1 MNRKKRVTRKRVN
14 DSVIDSVL
22 NDVYDELDKLQ
33 ASNEYNIASSNV
45 DNQGEYTTYSAPG
58 GANYFAINTE
68 NGWMVDVNSQFE
80 PIAGSSFQP
89 SVGVQGLTKLPTK
102 HESLKYNEDL
112 QILSHSPFKI
122 KESSTAVTDTAAY
135 GQIWVKTASPNQLWF
150 TNDAGNDIQLTSGTG
165 TTFLSNNTADTMT
178 VSDFGASPALR
189 INADQPATAAAEDSV
204 GLHIDYDRIVAASG
218 TENHNDTGLDIDINS
233 ATLGTGIVTGID
245 IDVVGATSGTHTAV
259 GADINVSGADTN
271 IGLIINSPSEHI
283 RMQASA
289 DAAND
294 YATISVA
301 NTGDMT
307 IATTGDGTTDSALIL
322 DIDGSITLNADSG
335 IVDIK
340 NDASAVYRG
349 DTSGPVPTHYFY
361 NSANNADYLKFTVSA
376 NGLTTFS
383 TVDNDGTRGNIVFT
397 PNGKFVVNAD
407 MGGVYID
414 ESAAAGDDIAGDGQL
429 WVKDD
434 APNNLY
440 FTDDAGNDIALT
452 NNGKSRVWTSTAGGY
467 KTNNNSATSYY
478 FQYYPNYH
486 IWGNADSSPTSISYT
501 DAYSYQWCANAP
513 GKLTN
518 ISVTCRASD
527 TGTTDPLKF
536 YVYKGQPGN
545 NATSTS
551 LTLIGTTGTIT
562 PVASRQMFLSTDIT
576 SSNDFDAGD
585 KLWVMYKKDS
595 TSGNQDLYF
604 AVTISGEYT

>member
-1 MNRKKRVTRKRVN
+1 
-14 DSVIDSVL
+14 
-22 NDVYDELDKLQ
+22 
-33 ASNEYNIASSNV
+33 
-45 DNQGEYTTYSAPG
+45 
-58 GANYFAINTE
+58 
-68 NGWMVDVNSQFE
+68 
-80 PIAGSSFQP
+80 
-89 SVGVQGLTKLPTK
+89 
-102 HESLKYNEDL
+102 
-112 QILSHSPFKI
+112 
-122 KESSTAVTDTAAY
+122 
-135 GQIWVKTASPNQLWF
+135 
-150 TNDAGNDIQLTSGTG
+150 
-165 TTFLSNNTADTMT
+165 MT

-245 IDVVGATSGTHTAV
+245 VDVIGATSGTHTAV

-307 IATTGDGTTDSALIL
+307 IATTGDGTTDSNLIL

-407 MGGVYID
+407 DGGLYID
-414 ESAAAGDDIAGDGQL
+414 ESAAAGDDAAGDGQL
-429 WVKDD
+429 WVKDST
-434 APNNLY
+434 PNELC
-440 FTDDAGNDIALT
+440 FTDDAGTDIVGV
-452 NNGKSRVWTSTAGGY
+452 GKYMYDIQRIGYYSTATASYIPMTGY
-467 KTNNNSATSYY
+467 V
-478 FQYYPNYH
+478 
-486 IWGNADSSPTSISYT
+486 IE
-501 DAYSYQWCANAP
+501 
-513 GKLTN
+513 
-518 ISVTCRASD
+518 
-527 TGTTDPLKF
+527 
-536 YVYKGQPGN
+536 
-545 NATSTS
+545 STS
-551 LTLIGTTGTIT
+551 LTSGNERLAFIAPYNGTIHQVQWRSEIAQDGTTSFRILESSDGTEIPGSVSGRRDET
-562 PVASRQMFLSTDIT
+562 IDIADDTTHTVDFSSMTSGDVNLDKGKIYALYISHPSAPNDTNVTVVFKWDIT
-576 SSNDFDAGD
+576 S
-585 KLWVMYKKDS
+585 
-595 TSGNQDLYF
+595 
-604 AVTISGEYT
+604 